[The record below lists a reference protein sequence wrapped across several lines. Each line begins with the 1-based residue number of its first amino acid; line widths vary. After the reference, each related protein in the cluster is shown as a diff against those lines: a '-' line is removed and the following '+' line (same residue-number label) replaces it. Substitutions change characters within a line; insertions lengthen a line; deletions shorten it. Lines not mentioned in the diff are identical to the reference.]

1 LKSGVEINKSGAL
14 ADLPTSPFVSGLAR
28 MVMAVDRIKHLP
40 KGGNMVAGIGFNG
53 FAGQGAAVVVFNGS
67 KGE

>member
-1 LKSGVEINKSGAL
+1 
-14 ADLPTSPFVSGLAR
+14 
-28 MVMAVDRIKHLP
+28 MVMAIDRIKHLP

-53 FAGQGAAVVVFNGS
+53 FAGQGAAVVVFSGS